1 VIRVWE
7 LSVDQ
12 LLAGGIGTLA
22 LAPISNVGVSDV
34 RRVIRRVQERLT
46 GPKAP
51 RRAADVWAATYV
63 LLGLRYSDEFAHAL
77 FEEVLGMEQSA
88 TYQAIVRRGRTEGVR
103 HMLLMLGEQKFGP
116 PDDATRAAIETIG
129 DSTQL
134 EELGLRVAGA
144 ESWHELLPPKPARRR
159 IGRRRRS
166 GA

>member
-1 VIRVWE
+1 V
-7 LSVDQ
+7 
-12 LLAGGIGTLA
+12 T
-22 LAPISNVGVSDV
+22 VGDV

-88 TYQAIVRRGRTEGVR
+88 TYQAIVRRGRAEEARRV
-103 HMLLMLGEQKFGP
+103 LLLQGEQKFGP

-129 DSTQL
+129 DLTKL
-134 EELGLRVAGA
+134 EEFLMRFVNAG
-144 ESWHELLPPKPARRR
+144 SWHELLPPDPSRRR
-159 IGRRRRS
+159 TSRRRS
-166 GA
+166 RP